1 MVAMYRFGLVV
12 LAGCSSYGLGVSQT
26 STVGRVEREAADMT
40 IERRSGEFTLH
51 GRRGPWFAF
60 FDAGL
65 GVFSVRQRSGGQA
78 METDELGLGIREAI
92 GAGYRFE
99 RGPLWLTPFASFSG
113 PMVMALVDV
122 EEGGD
127 FEQSELSGGLGVGV
141 EVALARPGLSPFVR
155 LAVEQTT
162 GYAAGALAP
171 FTPDDELSTLG
182 PAVTIGFRATVSGGD
197 R

>member
-78 METDELGLGIREAI
+78 LETDELGLGIREAI

-141 EVALARPGLSPFVR
+141 EVALARAGAVAVR
-155 LAVEQTT
+155 
-162 GYAAGALAP
+162 AAGGRADHRLRRRRA
-171 FTPDDELSTLG
+171 G
-182 PAVTIGFRATVSGGD
+182 AVHARRRAVDPGAGGD
-197 R
+197 DRVPGDGERG